1 MKADL
6 PLLDGTV
13 LRGGW
18 NGRLMIADLPK
29 EQLERRRLEDAA
41 GLEHGSLDKWLD

>member
-29 EQLERRRLEDAA
+29 EHAREAEARRRRGA
-41 GLEHGSLDKWLD
+41 